1 MKKQSKAVKQK
12 TARKARQIKEER
24 AAYVFPLIINPKY
37 ALVWFDLP
45 GKGVWGL
52 THSKPPVDRKLTKEE
67 TEKLESVFEKV
78 NGLVRGKTLQEV
90 IKMGIIKSGL

>member
-24 AAYVFPLIINPKY
+24 AAYAFPLVINPKF

-52 THSKPPVDRKLTKEE
+52 MYSKPPRDRKLTEEE
-67 TEKLESVFEKV
+67 TEKLESVFEKI

-90 IKMGIIKSGL
+90 IKTGIIKSGL